1 MPRSM
6 SDKMKKT
13 VFLDLG
19 LADYRSVWQKQEEL
33 MDGIKA
39 RKSKGETT
47 SNYLL
52 FVEHPHVYT
61 LGKSGDAAN
70 MLINSIQ
77 LQAKQAEF
85 VKVDRGG
92 ILPTTVR
99 DSWWYTR
106 SWIWIISDWV

>member
-1 MPRSM
+1 MPRNM

-13 VFLDLG
+13 VFLDMG

-39 RKSKGETT
+39 RKLKGETT

-61 LGKSGDAAN
+61 LGKSGDSAH
-70 MLINSIQ
+70 MLIDSIQ
-77 LQAKQAEF
+77 LRAKQAEF
-85 VKVDRGG
+85 VKVDR
-92 ILPTTVR
+92 
-99 DSWWYTR
+99 
-106 SWIWIISDWV
+106 